1 MYGPLGKYS
10 IAMKISSKHACI
22 VQTPA
27 SLDLHPNILLENS
40 KLYQCVRE
48 WGIRFQCSPLTY
60 LQQNLPS
67 SDTVLTCL
75 QGITIYP
82 SGNKYGFLDKVGLGI
97 WIFNHFKNFNLFFS
111 DVPAYDDIFKASLFL
126 CAILM
131 NNLNIGTASLKYDST
146 SNDTQISLSDLYAVR
161 MPGRKRKPR
170 WKFAFVLDNIC
181 DERANTLI
189 RYVAMEA

>member
-1 MYGPLGKYS
+1 MMSLLLHRMTSLLLILTAIHQPPLPPWLRSYLMYGPLGKYS

-82 SGNKYGFLDKVGLGI
+82 SGNKYGFLDKVGQR
-97 WIFNHFKNFNLFFS
+97 
-111 DVPAYDDIFKASLFL
+111 D
-126 CAILM
+126 
-131 NNLNIGTASLKYDST
+131 LNI
-146 SNDTQISLSDLYAVR
+146 Q
-161 MPGRKRKPR
+161 P
-170 WKFAFVLDNIC
+170 F
-181 DERANTLI
+181 
-189 RYVAMEA
+189 